1 MDTTKQTTVPSVFVN
16 GNHVGGYDNTS
27 KAQKEGRLAKMLNP
41 DTTKQT
47 SSVQP
52 KPGQPIDSFV
62 NDLIRLNDIVI
73 FSKTTCPFCA
83 KVKELFKS
91 LNHEYVSVELD
102 AIGKLTL
109 ISF

>member
-1 MDTTKQTTVPSVFVN
+1 
-16 GNHVGGYDNTS
+16 
-27 KAQKEGRLAKMLNP
+27 MLNT

-52 KPGQPIDSFV
+52 KPGQAIDSFV

-102 AIGKLTL
+102 AIGKLNL
-109 ISF
+109 ISFKFELNDSNLNYVCRRRFSDSRLFI

>member
-1 MDTTKQTTVPSVFVN
+1 MPNVFVN

-52 KPGQPIDSFV
+52 KPGQAIDSFV

-91 LNHEYVSVELD
+91 LNREYVAVELD
-102 AIGKLTL
+102 AIGKLNF
-109 ISF
+109 ISLNSS